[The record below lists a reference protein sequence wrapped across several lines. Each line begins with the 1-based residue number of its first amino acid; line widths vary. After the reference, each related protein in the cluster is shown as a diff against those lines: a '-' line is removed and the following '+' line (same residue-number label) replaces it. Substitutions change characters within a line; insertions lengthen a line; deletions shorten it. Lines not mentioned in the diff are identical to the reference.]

1 MADLDC
7 FGQFRAQILEAILY
21 AAGAYL
27 IAGSVRTVVD
37 QPRLDRRIERGSR
50 ESRRRVG
57 VGCIERADP
66 GIDWEE

>member
-7 FGQFRAQILEAILY
+7 FGPFRAQILDAILH
-21 AAGAYL
+21 AARAYL
-27 IAGSVRTVVD
+27 TAGSVRTVAD
-37 QPRLDRRIERGSR
+37 QPRLDKRLERGSR

-57 VGCIERADP
+57 VSCIKRADP